1 MKQLS
6 VLLICLL
13 VLCCS
18 PAAFAADKENVLP
31 ATSSTNFASY
41 SSTIGTTPNYI
52 VCKSSSVL
60 VKPGSQSLTMYL
72 QKWNG
77 SSWVTVDSWSTSGK
91 SLDVDLSKN
100 YPISSGKYRVKGK
113 HSAGGETKY
122 SYSPTKTI

>member
-1 MKQLS
+1 MKQIAA
-6 VLLICLL
+6 LLICLL

-18 PAAFAADKENVLP
+18 SVAFAADADNILQ
-31 ATSSTNFASY
+31 TSSSSNFVSY
-41 SSTIGTTPNYI
+41 SSSIGTTSSYI
-52 VCKSSSVL
+52 ICKSSSVL
-60 VKPGSQSLTMYL
+60 VKPGEQSLTMYL

-77 SSWVTVDSWSTSGK
+77 SSWVTVTSWSTSDN
-91 SLDVDLSKN
+91 SLDIDLSKK